1 VRTVGNDCNDG
12 EVVMDDGVVG
22 PIDCVLLDF
31 DAEQP
36 LDDVGEALNRLI
48 EIDVIRLYDILVVR
62 KSSDGSVV
70 GVEVADLGDD
80 VGLTGLAGARSGL
93 LGDDDVA
100 TAGAAMDPGTA
111 AMLLLYENAWAVP
124 VVAATRRAGGVAFAV
139 SHVTGQQIN
148 DALDA
153 LEEGD

>member
-1 VRTVGNDCNDG
+1 
-12 EVVMDDGVVG
+12 MDDDVVG

-36 LDDVGEALNRLI
+36 LDEVADALNGLI
-48 EIDVIRLYDILVVR
+48 EIGVIRLYDILVVR
-62 KSSDGSVV
+62 KDTDGSVT
-70 GVEVADLGDD
+70 GVDVADLGESF
-80 VGLTGLAGARSGL
+80 GLARFAGARSGL
-93 LGDDDVA
+93 LGRDDVVS
-100 TAGAAMDPGTA
+100 AGTAMDPGTA
-111 AMLLLYENAWAVP
+111 ALLLLYENAWAVP

-153 LEEGD
+153 LEGS